1 MIFDKVLAVRLFSW
15 VCKMSLPFQNE
26 EMIVGNLKDLLY
38 SEIVLLKDITCE
50 GMRLAYLNIVLRSSS
65 FKSFCL

>member
-1 MIFDKVLAVRLFSW
+1 MIFDKVLAVRLFSG
-15 VCKMSLPFQNE
+15 VSKMNLPFQNE

-50 GMRLAYLNIVLRSSS
+50 GMRLVYLNIVLRSSS
-65 FKSFCL
+65 FESFCL

>member
-1 MIFDKVLAVRLFSW
+1 MIFDKVLAVRLFSG
-15 VCKMSLPFQNE
+15 VSKINLPFQNE

-50 GMRLAYLNIVLRSSS
+50 GMRLVYLNIVLRSSS
-65 FKSFCL
+65 LESFCL

>member
-1 MIFDKVLAVRLFSW
+1 MIIDKVLAVRLFSG
-15 VCKMSLPFQNE
+15 VPKISLPFRNE

-50 GMRLAYLNIVLRSSS
+50 GMGLAYLYIVRRSRS

>member
-1 MIFDKVLAVRLFSW
+1 MIFDKVLAVRLFSG
-15 VCKMSLPFQNE
+15 VSKINLPFQNE

-50 GMRLAYLNIVLRSSS
+50 GMRLVYLNIVLRSSS
-65 FKSFCL
+65 FESFCL

>member
-1 MIFDKVLAVRLFSW
+1 MIIDKVLAVRLFSR
-15 VCKMSLPFQNE
+15 VSKRSLPFQNE

-50 GMRLAYLNIVLRSSS
+50 GMRLVYLNIVLRSSS
-65 FKSFCL
+65 FESFCL